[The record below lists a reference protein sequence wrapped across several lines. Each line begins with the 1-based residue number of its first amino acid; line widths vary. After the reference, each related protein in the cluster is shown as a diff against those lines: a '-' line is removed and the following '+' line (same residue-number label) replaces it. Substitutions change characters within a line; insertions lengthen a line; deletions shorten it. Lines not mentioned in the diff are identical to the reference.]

1 MGPTEEV
8 LCKMLRVSELCT
20 VLIRAKIVATG
31 TRNSKKK
38 KKLQVQMDH
47 LHFQVTDVFLPYTR
61 GSHSPSASVPHH
73 EPVWRG
79 GICIIVSF
87 HGTLL
92 PISLLLL
99 E

>member
-20 VLIRAKIVATG
+20 VLIRAKIVATR
-31 TRNSKKK
+31 TRNSK

-47 LHFQVTDVFLPYTR
+47 LQFQVTDVFLRYTR
-61 GSHSPSASVPHH
+61 GSHSPSASGPHH
-73 EPVWRG
+73 EPAWRG